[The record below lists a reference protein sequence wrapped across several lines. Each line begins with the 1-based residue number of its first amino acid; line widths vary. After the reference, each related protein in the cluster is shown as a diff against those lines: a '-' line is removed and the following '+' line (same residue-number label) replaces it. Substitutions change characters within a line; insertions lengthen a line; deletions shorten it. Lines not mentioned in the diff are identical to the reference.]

1 MWKLLLH
8 KFWMSLLTA
17 ISFLAGII
25 GYTLILAPFNLT
37 YLLRI
42 PADWET
48 AFAWA
53 FAILFVCV
61 ATVLVRT
68 DWFYQND
75 FLLPQQGE
83 KWYHRFLRAATSRE
97 FLGDLIVYVFWW
109 VVCLS
114 IIVATN
120 EVDWANVAWKAP
132 LLIVGNTLI
141 FGVLDCL
148 LYVIARKRAD
158 RRLRRQ
164 QRNRE
169 K

>member
-1 MWKLLLH
+1 MWRLVLH
-8 KFWMSLLTA
+8 KLFMSLLTVVC
-17 ISFLAGII
+17 FFAGIV
-25 GYTLILAPFNLT
+25 GYTLVLAPFNFT
-37 YLLRI
+37 YLLHI
-42 PADWET
+42 PAEWET
-48 AFAWA
+48 SFAWA
-53 FAILFVCV
+53 FAGLFVCV

-75 FLLPQQGE
+75 FLLPQPGE

-97 FLGDLIVYVFWW
+97 FLGDLIVCVFWW
-109 VVCLS
+109 MVYIG

-120 EVDWANVAWKAP
+120 EVNWLKVAWRAP

-158 RRLRRQ
+158 CRLS
-164 QRNRE
+164 RNRQE
-169 K
+169 D